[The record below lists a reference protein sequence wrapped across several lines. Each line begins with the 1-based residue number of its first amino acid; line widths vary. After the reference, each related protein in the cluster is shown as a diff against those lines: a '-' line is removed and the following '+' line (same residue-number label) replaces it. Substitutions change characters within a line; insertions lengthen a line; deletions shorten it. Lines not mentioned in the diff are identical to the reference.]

1 MAPHQTS
8 ESERERAE
16 AADALRA
23 AGALAAR
30 TAADEDEMEGVRRA
44 IADAQL
50 GWASAVVPT
59 PPFRP
64 LEGCL
69 STAQAPR
76 RQ

>member
-50 GWASAVVPT
+50 G
-59 PPFRP
+59 
-64 LEGCL
+64 
-69 STAQAPR
+69 
-76 RQ
+76 